1 MTHKGSVVDGSF
13 SLTKYYRRRHVESSD
28 SAYHVSDALVAR
40 FGASG
45 PLKAK
50 GQRTSFQNQIH
61 PKHQHQNLSS
71 FDSVCASS

>member
-1 MTHKGSVVDGSF
+1 MTDKGKVVDGSF

-50 GQRTSFQNQIH
+50 GQRTSFQNQID
-61 PKHQHQNLSS
+61 PKHRHQNLSS
-71 FDSVCASS
+71 FDFVCSSS